1 MVESTAAS
9 TKTSSDIIPVPVQVC
24 MVFAFPFAAVTMD
37 GASKAAHA
45 DCSTTSGRSYSKQ
58 SIPSATRGK
67 QTSPG
72 GPSDSTR
79 PVGVQAH
86 SGRRWTEHLMLPS
99 YALINVSLDHRLIAC
114 VNQCTPKKRTRH
126 QKKKVRFKSLPPRTT
141 PNTQRNF
148 PSPRLPPTMFWRPQA
163 ARTPESACASDL
175 QHQPRAA
182 LQHRLAL

>member
-1 MVESTAAS
+1 MERRKPHKLTAAP
-9 TKTSSDIIPVPVQVC
+9 PV
-24 MVFAFPFAAVTMD
+24 
-37 GASKAAHA
+37 GKAIL
-45 DCSTTSGRSYSKQ
+45 SNP
-58 SIPSATRGK
+58 IELATRGK

-99 YALINVSLDHRLIAC
+99 YALINVSLDHRLSAC
-114 VNQCTPKKRTRH
+114 VNQCTPKIAPDT
-126 QKKKVRFKSLPPRTT
+126 KKKVRFKSLPPRTT

-182 LQHRLAL
+182 LQHRLAP

>member
-1 MVESTAAS
+1 MEHRGH
-9 TKTSSDIIPVPVQVC
+9 IVQ
-24 MVFAFPFAAVTMD
+24 
-37 GASKAAHA
+37 A
-45 DCSTTSGRSYSKQ
+45 DCRATSERSYSKQ
-58 SIPSATRGK
+58 AIESATRGK

-114 VNQCTPKKRTRH
+114 VNQCTPKTAPDT
-126 QKKKVRFKSLPPRTT
+126 KKKVRFKSLPPRTT

-182 LQHRLAL
+182 LQHRLAP

>member
-1 MVESTAAS
+1 MERPRPYRLTAVS
-9 TKTSSDIIPVPVQVC
+9 PVRE
-24 MVFAFPFAAVTMD
+24 A
-37 GASKAAHA
+37 
-45 DCSTTSGRSYSKQ
+45 
-58 SIPSATRGK
+58 IPSNQPSQQQEANKHR
-67 QTSPG
+67 QVAL
-72 GPSDSTR
+72 SDSTR

-114 VNQCTPKKRTRH
+114 VNQCTPKIAPDT
-126 QKKKVRFKSLPPRTT
+126 KKKVRFKSLPPRTT

-182 LQHRLAL
+182 LQHRLAP